1 MENIIWQGQLV
12 LKNMLIVSRVNYS
25 DSDFKG
31 QKVLGQQYANN
42 FLTDFV

>member
-1 MENIIWQGQLV
+1 MENITWQGQLV

-25 DSDFKG
+25 DSYFKG